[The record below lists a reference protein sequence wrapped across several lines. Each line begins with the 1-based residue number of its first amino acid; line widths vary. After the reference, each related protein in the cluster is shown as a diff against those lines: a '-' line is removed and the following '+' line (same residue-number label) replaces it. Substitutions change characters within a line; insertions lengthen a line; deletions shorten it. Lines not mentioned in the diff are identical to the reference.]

1 MRLTVINIIWNYT
14 AESASIMWK
23 STVKDFSNISSISFG
38 EQIFRWQHRTAGLL
52 PILMTVMHMVE
63 SIKLLNMGP
72 CAIISKRFLNGE
84 GVASS
89 VTTGVRDKM
98 VTRLNTQLG
107 TWMSWQVTEI
117 KYDV

>member
-1 MRLTVINIIWNYT
+1 
-14 AESASIMWK
+14 
-23 STVKDFSNISSISFG
+23 
-38 EQIFRWQHRTAGLL
+38 
-52 PILMTVMHMVE
+52 
-63 SIKLLNMGP
+63 MGP